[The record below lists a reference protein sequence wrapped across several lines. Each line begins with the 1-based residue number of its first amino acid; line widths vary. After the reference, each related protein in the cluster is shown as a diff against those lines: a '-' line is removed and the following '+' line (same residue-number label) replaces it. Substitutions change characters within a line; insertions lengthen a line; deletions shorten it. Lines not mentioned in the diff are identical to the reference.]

1 MTDVFLSIMVSFIN
15 AKWWDFPFLLS
26 EKNDQSWVGLFHCWK
41 PFCFCP
47 TAVQSSSPSHYIFK
61 KIHFN
66 FKNLLFTLFI
76 CCLLPLVC
84 FLPCAFIICKLLKHI
99 GILFPSL
106 SNLLRWNIT
115 FFFVAIIS
123 LYCIRTFYAKK
134 GNGGHLRVYV
144 D

>member
-1 MTDVFLSIMVSFIN
+1 MLNDEIFLFCCQRKMINLELDYFTVGNLFVF
-15 AKWWDFPFLLS
+15 AQLLYS
-26 EKNDQSWVGLFHCWK
+26 LQVHHIIF
-41 PFCFCP
+41 
-47 TAVQSSSPSHYIFK
+47 FK
-61 KIHFN
+61 KFTLIS
-66 FKNLLFTLFI
+66 KLFTIFI

-123 LYCIRTFYAKK
+123 LYCITTFYVKK